1 MRIPFEK
8 SSIDLKTATHIL
20 VVLGLFLLVTG
31 CKPSHRINFKPASV
45 SIDPREGWKRL
56 NIPAMPP
63 VCSPRLISKAGVIN
77 VLLLDDF
84 TDIKKAT
91 DMLQER
97 FTTTTKAMPDSF
109 KREDFLTD
117 SGVKGIHLSY
127 TTWSAHSTTPDA
139 RSHSFI
145 TQNRL
150 GKCVSISYI
159 TSPDRES
166 AAVLEAIR
174 KTLRVE

>member
-1 MRIPFEK
+1 M
-8 SSIDLKTATHIL
+8 
-20 VVLGLFLLVTG
+20 
-31 CKPSHRINFKPASV
+31 
-45 SIDPREGWKRL
+45 
-56 NIPAMPP
+56 
-63 VCSPRLISKAGVIN
+63 
-77 VLLLDDF
+77 LLDDF
-84 TDIKKAT
+84 TDIKKAA

-109 KREDFLTD
+109 KRENFITD
-117 SGVKGIHLSY
+117 SGLSGIHLSY
-127 TTWSAHSTTPDA
+127 TTWSANINTPDA
-139 RSHSFI
+139 RNHSFI

-150 GKCVSISYI
+150 GKCMSVSYI